1 MITASKKVFVESS
14 LFIAFIDRVN
24 PNHAKSISIFESL
37 AREGYQVYTSSLVVQ
52 NTYNR
57 LEKDIGFR
65 VAVEFL
71 QAILESNIQTLHPQ
85 TAEYVS
91 AFKFLN
97 LVKQAQF
104 SLNEVINADLMVKNR
119 IPQIV
124 TFDSWHEIMGVQVA
138 PLVNS

>member
-1 MITASKKVFVESS
+1 MINSSKKVFLDASI
-14 LFIAFIDRVN
+14 FIAFIDRAN
-24 PNHAKSISIFESL
+24 QNHNRSIGIFETL
-37 AREGYQVYTSSLVVQ
+37 AREGYQVYTSSLVLQ

-71 QAILESNIQTLHPQ
+71 QATLESNIQTLHPLVP
-85 TAEYVS
+85 EYVA

-104 SLNEVINADLMVKNR
+104 SLSEVINADLMVKNR
-119 IPQIV
+119 IGQV
-124 TFDSWHEIMGVQVA
+124 LTFDSWHDLMGIKIFNG
-138 PLVNS
+138 LS